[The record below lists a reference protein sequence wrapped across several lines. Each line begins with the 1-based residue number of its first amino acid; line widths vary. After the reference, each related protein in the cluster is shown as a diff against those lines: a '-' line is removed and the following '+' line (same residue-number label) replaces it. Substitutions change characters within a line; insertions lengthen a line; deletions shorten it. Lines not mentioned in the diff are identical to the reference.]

1 MYVIIIILQSW
12 EQFKIKNH
20 DVNDAHKTYCRITP
34 PHGDRVIFCDLSI
47 RSRSF
52 EKKNEF
58 NIKYSEMMESEDGK
72 KYSVRVD
79 YELRLLYKYL
89 LQLEFL
95 SHYASYFGNIYLV
108 SRKKLLLIYFL
119 NLLLLKQ
126 ILTLAFVA
134 NTQIG

>member
-1 MYVIIIILQSW
+1 
-12 EQFKIKNH
+12 
-20 DVNDAHKTYCRITP
+20 
-34 PHGDRVIFCDLSI
+34 
-47 RSRSF
+47 
-52 EKKNEF
+52 
-58 NIKYSEMMESEDGK
+58 MESEDGK
-72 KYSVRVD
+72 EYSVRVD
-79 YELRLLYKYL
+79 YELMLLYKYL